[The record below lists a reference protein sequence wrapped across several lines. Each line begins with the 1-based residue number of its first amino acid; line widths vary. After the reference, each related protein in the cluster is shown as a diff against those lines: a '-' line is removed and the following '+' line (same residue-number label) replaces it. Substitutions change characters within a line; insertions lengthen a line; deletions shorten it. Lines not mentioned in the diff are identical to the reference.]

1 MSALKRRCEA
11 GTPRFARLPDRLRT
25 EREAERLPDGPL
37 RPVRDPEP
45 WLRMLQRVI
54 LDAPE
59 AIRFRDM
66 KRLLADMW
74 VETGCERHENRLLSE
89 GMRRDRKTLDR
100 TIVRSYLY
108 QFPTE
113 HQGFPALTAA
123 SGLAAQRRDWPWRE
137 RGEAWSLWQPEDG
150 PRKLARALLSSDDPA
165 GVLRSAGL
173 TGELTT
179 GRYVARAMEATYRA
193 AMTAGGAEAVT
204 YGDRLIELSAA
215 MAGDSLDGMLALA
228 LLSPWI
234 NAAPPAAHQRRIL
247 TLLTGRIGDP
257 RLTPAKWAALAA
269 DLRTRGFGDGVEVAF
284 AVLRRWLVQATV
296 REFFAVV
303 AKTTDRPD
311 QWKQRT
317 DFWLGYLDAG
327 HITDA
332 WFAFGSAAEA
342 QARRFLKDDSIG
354 YARIEGAGATANQS
368 ALLMTLGDLRIA
380 EWSDNGS
387 CRFWPASKP
396 KAPPMY
402 QRVYYGMVLRSMDA
416 ERGYDPIPHMGSTWP
431 DRFAKRVYDRTGI
444 RHPRHG
450 AGW

>member
-11 GTPRFARLPDRLRT
+11 GTPRLARLPDRLRT
-25 EREAERLPDGPL
+25 EREAERLPDGPV

-45 WLRMLQRVI
+45 WEDMLSRVE
-54 LDAPE
+54 LAKPE
-59 AIRFRDM
+59 TLRFRDM
-66 KRLLADMW
+66 KRVLGDMW
-74 VETGCERHENRLLSE
+74 TEAGCERHEDDLLKE
-89 GMRRDRKTLDR
+89 GIGRDRKTLDR
-100 TIVRSYLY
+100 AIVRSYLH
-108 QFPTE
+108 QFPDR
-113 HQGFPALTAA
+113 HDRFDALTAA
-123 SGLAAQRRDWPWRE
+123 SRYVAGRRDWPWRE
-137 RGEAWSLWQPEDG
+137 RGEAWSLWQPGDG
-150 PRKLARALLSSDDPA
+150 PRKLARALLASDDPA
-165 GVLRSAGL
+165 SILSAAGL
-173 TGELTT
+173 TGELAT
-179 GRYVARAMEATYRA
+179 GRYVERAMEATYRVVMA
-193 AMTAGGAEAVT
+193 TRGAEAVT
-204 YGDRLIELSAA
+204 YGARLIDLSAA
-215 MAGDSLDGMLALA
+215 MKGDALDGMLALA
-228 LLSPWI
+228 LLAPWVDT
-234 NAAPPAAHQRRIL
+234 APPAVHQRRVGA
-247 TLLTGRIGDP
+247 LLTSRIGDP
-257 RLTPAKWAALAA
+257 RLSPARWTALAA
-269 DLRTRGFGDGVEVAF
+269 ELRAYGLGDGVEAAF

-354 YARIEGAGATANQS
+354 HARIEGAGATANQS

-387 CRFWPASKP
+387 CRFWPASRP

-402 QRVYYGMVLRSMDA
+402 RRVYYGRVLRSMDA